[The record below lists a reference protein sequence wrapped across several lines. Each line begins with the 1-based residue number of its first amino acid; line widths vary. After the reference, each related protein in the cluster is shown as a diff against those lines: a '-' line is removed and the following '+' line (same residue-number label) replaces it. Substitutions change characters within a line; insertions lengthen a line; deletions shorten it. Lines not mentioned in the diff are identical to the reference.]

1 MVNNNKKLFDDQFD
15 DEDVIMTFNKHPVV
29 MRKGLIYAL
38 FGPLIGILPAFI
50 HPQFGLGA
58 FFGGLLIGIL
68 LGLIIF
74 LPFWIGWH
82 FSYFII
88 TTQRFIQV
96 KQKGF
101 FNRSISSMNLHQI
114 QSVNYEVKGLQETLL
129 GFGTISI
136 QSYLG
141 DIELQDIHHPARL
154 QKQMLIILKKLNI
167 TNNNLPGL
175 RQNEQSREEIKQF
188 E

>member
-1 MVNNNKKLFDDQFD
+1 MVKNNHKLFEDQFD
-15 DEDVIMTFNKHPVV
+15 DEDVLMTFNKHPVV

-38 FGPLIGILPAFI
+38 FGPLIGIMPAFI
-50 HPQFGLGA
+50 HPQFGLTV
-58 FFGGLLIGIL
+58 FFGGLLAGIL

-74 LPFWIGWH
+74 LPYWISWH
-82 FSYFII
+82 FSFFIV

-101 FNRSISSMNLHQI
+101 FNRSISSMNLQQI

-141 DIELQDIHHPARL
+141 NIELHDIHHPAKL
-154 QKQMLIILKKLNI
+154 QKKLLIILKKLNI
-167 TNNNLPGL
+167 SNAQIGYSHDEQNQEEVTN
-175 RQNEQSREEIKQF
+175 F